1 MARTTI
7 SNKNVF
13 LKLSRY
19 EIFIPVAGFES
30 YEVSNFGRVRHI
42 MQDGTIKMLQP
53 YDTDARGYK
62 KITLWNDGRKSQ
74 QYVHRLV
81 AKAFVE
87 GYKEGLTVN
96 HIDESKGN
104 NHFMNL
110 EWLTIGENVRYSQL
124 GKPKPRKISK

>member
-1 MARTTI
+1 MARNTI
-7 SNKNVF
+7 SNNIF
-13 LKLSRY
+13 LRLSRY
-19 EIFIPVAGFES
+19 EIFMPVQGFES

-42 MQDGTIKMLQP
+42 KKDGSIQMLQP

-62 KITLWNDGRKSQ
+62 KITMLHNGRRTQ

-81 AKAFVE
+81 AKAFVA

-96 HIDESKGN
+96 HIDERKGN
-104 NHFMNL
+104 NHFVNL